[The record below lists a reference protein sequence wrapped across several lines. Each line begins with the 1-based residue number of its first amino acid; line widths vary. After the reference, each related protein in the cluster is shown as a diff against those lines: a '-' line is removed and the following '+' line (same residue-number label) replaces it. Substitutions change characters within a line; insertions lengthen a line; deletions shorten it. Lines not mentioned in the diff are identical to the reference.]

1 MKCILKLCKSMK
13 KAKIESGI
21 NNIDINYDLDRIIY
35 KILKK
40 RMTEDKILKA
50 IKRYKKNNP
59 KK

>member
-1 MKCILKLCKSMK
+1 MK